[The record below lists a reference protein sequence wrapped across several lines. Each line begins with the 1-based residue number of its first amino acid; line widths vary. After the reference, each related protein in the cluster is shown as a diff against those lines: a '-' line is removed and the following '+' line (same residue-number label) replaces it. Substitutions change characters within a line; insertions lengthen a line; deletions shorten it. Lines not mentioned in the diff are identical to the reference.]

1 MHLSHFPLSLR
12 MIWFQ
17 DGLTPAEAM
26 CLHQEKLAAT
36 TETTEYLASGATNP
50 SARTVYHWYS
60 TWRAEHY
67 GEPVD
72 PVKKLGEKA
81 ATYLQHGMSLTNSI

>member
-1 MHLSHFPLSLR
+1 MHLSQIPLSLR

-36 TETTEYLASGATNP
+36 TATMEHLASGAENP

-60 TWRAEHY
+60 TWRVEHY

-72 PVKKLGEKA
+72 PIKKLGEKA
-81 ATYLQHGMSLTNSI
+81 AMYLQHGMSLTTSI